1 MYKHIIWDFDGTLF
15 DSYPYMV
22 SSFQRALQDDGIEE
36 SYENIL
42 DVMKISVT
50 NAINHYKKVHKIN
63 NEMIKRFC
71 KYEKEINYELVK
83 PYEHVQ
89 NICRM
94 VYYSGRKN
102 YLFTHRDKSALEY
115 LERYNLFE
123 YFCDFVTKESKLK
136 KKPQPDAIIYI
147 IEKYNLKK
155 EEVLMI
161 GDRDIDIL
169 AARNAGVDSCIFAP
183 TLIQNAGNAD
193 YSIGSIEQVA
203 KIIGL

>member
-71 KYEKEINYELVK
+71 KYEK
-83 PYEHVQ
+83 
-89 NICRM
+89 
-94 VYYSGRKN
+94 
-102 YLFTHRDKSALEY
+102 
-115 LERYNLFE
+115 
-123 YFCDFVTKESKLK
+123 
-136 KKPQPDAIIYI
+136 
-147 IEKYNLKK
+147 
-155 EEVLMI
+155 
-161 GDRDIDIL
+161 
-169 AARNAGVDSCIFAP
+169 
-183 TLIQNAGNAD
+183 
-193 YSIGSIEQVA
+193 
-203 KIIGL
+203 